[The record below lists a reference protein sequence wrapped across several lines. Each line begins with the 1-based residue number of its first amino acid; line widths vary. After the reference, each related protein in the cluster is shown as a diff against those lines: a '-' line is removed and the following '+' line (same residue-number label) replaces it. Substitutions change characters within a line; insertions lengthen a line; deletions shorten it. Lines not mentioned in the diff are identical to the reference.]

1 MHLDAALLQHPSAR
15 CSLLEKRNNGEGW
28 FDLAFFGQ
36 RLAIFGQRIGHSC
49 VVCALG

>member
-1 MHLDAALLQHPSAR
+1 MPRSCSIRLPVAL
-15 CSLLEKRNNGEGW
+15 LLEKRNNGEGW

-36 RLAIFGQRIGHSC
+36 RLAIFGQPIGHSC